1 MARLKGLGRG
11 LDALLGEGDTNDG
24 ERLLTLPVESLVPG
38 KYQPR
43 TRMDEVALLELASS
57 IKSQGLMQP
66 ILARAISGGLFEIIA
81 GERRWRASQLAGLKE
96 IPVLVRVVEDEAALK
111 MALIENIQRE
121 DLNPLEEA
129 QGIQRLIKEFTMTH
143 QNAAESVGR
152 SRVAVTNLLRLLNLA
167 KPVQSMLMNGDL
179 DMGHAR
185 ALLALNHANQV
196 EAAHEVAKKGLSV
209 RDAER
214 LAARME
220 KQVDHTPVP
229 KDRDVTRLEEA
240 LAERLGASVK
250 ITANRKGAGRLS
262 IQFASLDQ
270 LDELLG
276 RIK

>member
-1 MARLKGLGRG
+1 VARLKGLGRG

-229 KDRDVTRLEEA
+229 KDRDVTRLEEV